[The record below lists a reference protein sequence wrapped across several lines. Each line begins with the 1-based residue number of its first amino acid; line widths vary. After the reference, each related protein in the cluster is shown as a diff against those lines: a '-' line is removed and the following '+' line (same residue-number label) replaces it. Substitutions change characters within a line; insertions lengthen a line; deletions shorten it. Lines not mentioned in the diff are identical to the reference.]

1 MRRFMEKAKTAFL
14 TLVLFSLGAGL
25 CSAPA
30 YAAGGKKVTEAKNGV
45 VSVQFWIKDA
55 YYCAVVNGQLEPQ
68 AVRRQHSPLAA
79 ASLWESRE
87 KSLPIS

>member
-30 YAAGGKKVTEAKNGV
+30 YATGGKKVTDRKSV
-45 VSVQFWIKDA
+45 V
-55 YYCAVVNGQLEPQ
+55 
-68 AVRRQHSPLAA
+68 
-79 ASLWESRE
+79 
-87 KSLPIS
+87 